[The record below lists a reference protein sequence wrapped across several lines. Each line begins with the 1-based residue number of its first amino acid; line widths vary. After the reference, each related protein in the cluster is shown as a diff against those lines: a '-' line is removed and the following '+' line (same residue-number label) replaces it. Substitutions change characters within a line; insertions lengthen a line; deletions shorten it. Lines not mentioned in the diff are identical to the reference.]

1 MSGGNVDDSTIRPV
15 PAAELSLP
23 GEARSA
29 GVARR
34 FLMSTLTG
42 WDNAPDGDDASLML
56 SELVTNAALH
66 AKTDIVVRVELNAEC
81 LRLSVTDGSPRQP
94 VVRHYS
100 DQSTT
105 GRGLALVSAL
115 ALRWGITPHSDGTK
129 TVWAELAAANRGG
142 RGSRP
147 EVVADLS
154 AFPDLEDAPPLSDGG
169 RGGTSLFQSAA

>member
-1 MSGGNVDDSTIRPV
+1 MDESTIRPV

-29 GVARR
+29 GEARR
-34 FLMSTLTG
+34 FLRSTLTG
-42 WDNAPDGDDASLML
+42 WDNAPDGDDAALLL

-115 ALRWGITPHSDGTK
+115 ALRWGINPHSDGTK

-154 AFPDLEDAPPLSDGG
+154 AFPDLDAPAPLFDGG
-169 RGGTSLFQSAA
+169 PGETTLFQLAA